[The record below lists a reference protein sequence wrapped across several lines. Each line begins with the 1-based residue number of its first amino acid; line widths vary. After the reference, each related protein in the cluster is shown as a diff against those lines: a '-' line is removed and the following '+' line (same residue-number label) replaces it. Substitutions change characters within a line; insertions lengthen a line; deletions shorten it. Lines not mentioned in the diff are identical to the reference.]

1 LPPEGQNEAGSKK
14 TRGDHIDL
22 RRIALTV
29 EQTRPLRS
37 FSASDKH
44 KDPRYKW
51 FVKNYGERCWELDA
65 MDPRDLRNVVENAI
79 TALIDRELWEEQEA
93 HQERE
98 KKSIE
103 ALLRWWADI
112 ESVRGA
118 VA

>member
-1 LPPEGQNEAGSKK
+1 MQALAVYDGSQRIRHLLPRGRDGFEA
-14 TRGDHIDL
+14 
-22 RRIALTV
+22 
-29 EQTRPLRS
+29 
-37 FSASDKH
+37 FSV
-44 KDPRYKW
+44 KW

-65 MDPRDLRNVVENAI
+65 MDPRDLRNGVQNAI